1 MICNFYSLST
11 EGIEEAREVHKSATK
26 IDFYFYTME
35 EMETLLRRRTL
46 VDAYYFMIETYNYD
60 SKCSIELKAEKIVC
74 SLTKI

>member
-35 EMETLLRRRTL
+35 EMETLLRQRIL
-46 VDAYYFMIETYNYD
+46 VNAYFMIETYNYD